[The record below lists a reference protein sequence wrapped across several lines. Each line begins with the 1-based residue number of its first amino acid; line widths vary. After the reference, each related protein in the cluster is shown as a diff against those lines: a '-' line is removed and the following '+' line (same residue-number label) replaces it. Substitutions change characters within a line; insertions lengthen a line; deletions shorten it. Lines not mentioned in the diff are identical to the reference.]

1 MFDLKYIR
9 ENANNFDA
17 AMARRGLE
25 AQSPNILRMDEE
37 RRGILTE
44 LQTLQ
49 QARNEKSKEIGKIKS
64 EGGDA
69 QAIMDE
75 VAAMKSQMAELE
87 ERERTVGE
95 SLNQH
100 LSSLPNIMKDDVPE
114 GADEDD
120 NVEVRRWEPESGIR
134 VSEQDAKE
142 HYEIGEALGLMDFET
157 AAKLSGSRFVML
169 KGQLAQLERALA
181 QFMLDTHRDEHGL
194 TEISSPLMVRTE
206 TMFGTGQLP
215 KFEED
220 QFQTTRGDWLIPTS
234 EVTLTNI
241 VAQEIV
247 DIETLPQRY
256 TAFTPCFR
264 QEAGSAGKDTR
275 GMLRQHQFYK
285 VEMVS
290 ITHPNESDAEHERM
304 TGCAQTILEK
314 LGIPYRTVV
323 LCTGDTG
330 FGARKTY
337 DIEAWLPGQNTYREI
352 SSCSTCGDFQARRMN
367 ARFKEK
373 GEKSTKFLHTLNGSG
388 VAVGRALIAV
398 MENYYDPLDGGVFIP
413 EVLKP
418 YMGGV
423 EKIVKD

>member
-1 MFDLKYIR
+1 MHDLKYIR
-9 ENANNFDA
+9 ENPSDFDA
-17 AMARRGLE
+17 AMKRRKLE
-25 AQSPNILRMDEE
+25 PQSPAILKMDEE
-37 RRGILTE
+37 RRAVQTE
-44 LQTLQ
+44 LQVLQ
-49 QARNEKSKEIGKIKS
+49 QARNEKSKEIGEIKKS
-64 EGGDA
+64 GGDA
-69 QAIMDE
+69 DAIMKE
-75 VAAMKSQMAELE
+75 VADIKDQMTALE
-87 ERERTVGE
+87 EKEREVGE
-95 SLNQH
+95 RLTTL
-100 LSSLPNIMKDDVPE
+100 LSSLPNIVKDDVPD

-120 NVEVRRWEPESGIR
+120 NVEVHNWGEPKNPNGGKKA
-134 VSEQDAKE
+134 QE
-142 HYEIGEALGLMDFET
+142 HYVIGEMLGMMDFET

-169 KGQLAQLERALA
+169 TGGLARLERALA
-181 QFMLDTHRDEHGL
+181 QFMLDTHTKEHGL
-194 TEISSPLMVRTE
+194 TEVSSPLMVRTE
-206 TMFGTGQLP
+206 MMYGTGQLP

-247 DIETLPQRY
+247 DVDSLPRRY

-290 ITHPNESDAEHERM
+290 IVHPDKSDEEHERM
-304 TGCAQTILEK
+304 TKCAQTILEK
-314 LGIPYRTVV
+314 LEIPYRTVV
-323 LCTGDTG
+323 LCSGDTG

-337 DIEAWLPGQNTYREI
+337 DIEAWLPGQNAYREI

-373 GEKSTKFLHTLNGSG
+373 GEKNTKFLHTLNGSG

-398 MENYYDPLDGGVFIP
+398 MENYYDPKDGGVFIP

-418 YMGGV
+418 YMAGM
-423 EKIVKD
+423 EKIVKA